1 MAHTPRL
8 HWPDVVAPGDTLH
21 LDDERAHHLLRVLK
35 RREGDAV
42 VLFQAPDREFA
53 AHIAS
58 ATKNRLSLK
67 VDSAS
72 QRASESSLPSV
83 LVQGISRGDRMDY
96 AIQKSVELGVH
107 TIAPVMTQRSGVQL
121 DAKRLEK
128 KQAHWQAIALSAA
141 EQSGRTVV
149 PLVMPCVK
157 LAAFFAQGPH
167 QGVVLHPHG
176 DALSQLAAPNNAQ
189 PYQLLIGPEGG
200 LSDDEVEQ
208 ATRAGL
214 QRLRLGPRILR
225 TETAAVVALSALQLS
240 FGDLGC

>member
-8 HWPDVVAPGDTLH
+8 HWPDAVAPGDILH

-53 AHIAS
+53 ARITSAS
-58 ATKNRLSLK
+58 KNRLSLT
-67 VDSAS
+67 VDSTR
-72 QRASESSLPSV
+72 QRASESSLASV

-96 AIQKSVELGVH
+96 AVQKSVELGVH
-107 TIAPVMTQRSGVQL
+107 TIVPVMTQRSGVQL
-121 DAKRLEK
+121 DARRQDK
-128 KQAHWQAIALSAA
+128 KHAHWQAIALSAA

-149 PLVMPCVK
+149 PTVMPCIK
-157 LAAFFAQGPH
+157 LSAFFAQGPH
-167 QGVVLHPHG
+167 QGVVLDPHG
-176 DALSQLAAPNNAQ
+176 EALNQLTAPDSAQ
-189 PYQLLIGPEGG
+189 PCKLLIGPEGG
-200 LSDDEVEQ
+200 LSEDELEQ

-225 TETAAVVALSALQLS
+225 TETAAVVALSALQLQ
-240 FGDLGC
+240 FGDFGL